1 MQLGRPWAVG
11 CELGWQL
18 TLPGGE
24 TAPALSASW
33 VRPAAV
39 VEVLDG
45 GGLSQDTVGA
55 LSLIW
60 GVSEGC
66 SYPGERRYLLS

>member
-18 TLPGGE
+18 TLPGDE

-39 VEVLDG
+39 AEILGG
-45 GGLSQDTVGA
+45 GGLSLVGA

-66 SYPGERRYLLS
+66 SYPEERRYLLS